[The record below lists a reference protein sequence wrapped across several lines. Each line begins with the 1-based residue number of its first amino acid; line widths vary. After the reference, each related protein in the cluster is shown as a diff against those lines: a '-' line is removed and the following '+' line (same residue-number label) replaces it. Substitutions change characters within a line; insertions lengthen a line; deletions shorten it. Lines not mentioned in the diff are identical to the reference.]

1 MAEQEHRTTPE
12 DGPRW
17 LSDESDEPVRPPLTR
32 RRVVEAALRLVD
44 EHGLEALS
52 FRALAAE
59 LETSQMAAY
68 NYVRNK
74 DELLD
79 LMLDVVLGEVDLSG
93 GGGEDWVAQLRA
105 MFRSYHL
112 VLLAHP
118 GMARA
123 YSQRVRIGPNGLRAI
138 DRILGVL
145 RDAGFRRAPAVNAFY
160 ALYNYTIGFAQIGQ
174 VNSVEDDGGSGGSL
188 NGRET
193 VRRFFSALPPDE
205 VPNVVALAPY
215 LTGAKVGRRFE
226 YGLDLLLAA
235 VAAKHPFRS
244 EGQGLGG

>member
-1 MAEQEHRTTPE
+1 MADHEGRTPAE

-17 LSDESDEPVRPPLTR
+17 LSEESDEHVRPPLTR

-52 FRALAAE
+52 FRSLAAE
-59 LETSQMAAY
+59 LESSQMAAY

-79 LMLDVVLGEVDLSG
+79 LMLDLVLGEVDLSG

-105 MFRSYHL
+105 MFRSYHR

-118 GMARA
+118 GMARV

-138 DRILGVL
+138 DRVLGVL
-145 RDAGFRRAPAVNAFY
+145 RDAGFRPAPAVNAFY

-174 VNSVEDDGGSGGSL
+174 VNSVEDGDGSAGSL
-188 NGRET
+188 DGRET
-193 VRRFFSALPPDE
+193 IRRFFSALPSE
-205 VPNVVALAPY
+205 KVPNVVALAPY
-215 LTGAKVGRRFE
+215 LTGAKAGRRFE
-226 YGLDLLLAA
+226 YGLELLLAA
-235 VAAKHPFRS
+235 LAAKQPVR
-244 EGQGLGG
+244 